1 MRRTITLATALLTL
15 AMLGAAPAALADPAR
30 LRKAVTLKNI
40 RKLAGGGAAGR
51 HRPRT
56 ASVPDGR
63 TRLRQMGRV

>member
-15 AMLGAAPAALADPAR
+15 AMLGAAPAALADPAK
-30 LRKAVTLKNI
+30 L

-56 ASVPDGR
+56 SSVSDAR
-63 TRLRQMGRV
+63 T